1 MKLELRTTRV
11 TTDKAGAVI
20 QQNPGD
26 VIDLPAE
33 EAKALLESDQ
43 ATPVARKK
51 AERAERR

>member
-11 TTDKAGAVI
+11 TTDKDGRTV

-26 VIDLPAE
+26 VIDLPSD

-43 ATPVARKK
+43 AAPVARKK